1 MNVGIETLR
10 NFNVRAK
17 VVGPSGL
24 FVKYIQQETGTR
36 VQIKGQGSGF
46 VDAET
51 GRESDEPM
59 HIHITYEI
67 GFFLILDVVSNIDPG
82 DLMNNKL
89 CEQNH

>member
-46 VDAET
+46 IDTET

-59 HIHITYEI
+59 HIHITYVLHPSSMRSIEPV
-67 GFFLILDVVSNIDPG
+67 LVVP
-82 DLMNNKL
+82 MNSKFNARKL
-89 CEQNH
+89 